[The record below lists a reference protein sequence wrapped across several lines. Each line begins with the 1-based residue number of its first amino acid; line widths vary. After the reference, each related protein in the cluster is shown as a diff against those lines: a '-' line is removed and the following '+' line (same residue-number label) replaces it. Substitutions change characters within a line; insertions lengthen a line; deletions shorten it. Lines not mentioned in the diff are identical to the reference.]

1 MRTWL
6 NRLTPFCL
14 FLSLVTPVS
23 SLAETAEAEAAA
35 GSGTVQVELSGLQNA
50 SGNIYIAVY
59 DSDDTW
65 LGDEAVLQQK
75 VVIAEALDGDIVRAE
90 FQLQPGEYAFSIF
103 YDSNNNGKLDTN
115 FIGIPKEPVALSN
128 NARPKFGP
136 PKYKDAVFPL
146 GAEPVIQRISIEA
159 I

>member
-14 FLSLVTPVS
+14 LLSLVAPVS
-23 SLAETAEAEAAA
+23 SVAETADTGA
-35 GSGTVQVELSGLQNA
+35 GTVQVELSGLQNA

-75 VVIAEALDGDIVRAE
+75 VVIADALDGEIVRAE

-103 YDSNNNGKLDTN
+103 YDINNNGKLDTN

>member
-1 MRTWL
+1 MRTWF
-6 NRLTPFCL
+6 NRLTPLCL
-14 FLSLVTPVS
+14 LLSLVAPVS
-23 SLAETAEAEAAA
+23 SLAETADA
-35 GSGTVQVELSGLQNA
+35 GTVQVELTGLQNA

-65 LGDEAVLQQK
+65 LGDEVVLQQK

-115 FIGIPKEPVALSN
+115 FIGIPKEPIALSN
-128 NARPKFGP
+128 NARSKFGP
-136 PKYKDAVFPL
+136 PKYKDAVFGL
-146 GAEPVIQRISIEA
+146 GAEGVIQRLSIEA
-159 I
+159 M